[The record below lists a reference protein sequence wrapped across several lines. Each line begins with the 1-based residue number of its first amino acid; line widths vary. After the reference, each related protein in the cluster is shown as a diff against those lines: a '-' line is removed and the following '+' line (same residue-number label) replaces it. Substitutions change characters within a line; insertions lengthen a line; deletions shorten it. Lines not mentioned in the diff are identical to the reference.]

1 MMTTT
6 TKAATARLRLAA
18 MASALGLALL
28 GSGCGSTGG
37 PQYYSLAETSA
48 STKAPAVS
56 AAAPAYIELAPIAM
70 PERFARPQMVVR
82 KKGAPGSPAVDIL
95 EDHRWSSS
103 FENEMRDALGS
114 SIASRLG
121 AVDVTKTGRQ
131 RGQPATR
138 IAVQLG
144 QFDAVEGS
152 GVEASF
158 TWTVRRTDEGPA
170 TGCQLS
176 ISEPVGAGFDALAQG
191 AQRVTAKLADAIAGS
206 VSAIK
211 ANQVPACAA
220 V

>member
-1 MMTTT
+1 MRT
-6 TKAATARLRLAA
+6 TKLRLAVL
-18 MASALGLALL
+18 ASAFGTALL
-28 GSGCGSTGG
+28 MSGCGSAGG

-48 STKAPAVS
+48 PALAPAAS

-82 KKGAPGSPAVDIL
+82 KKGAPESPAVDIL

-103 FENEMRDALGS
+103 FENELRDALGS

-144 QFDAVEGS
+144 KFDAVEGNR
-152 GVEASF
+152 VDASF

-176 ISEPVGAGFDALAQG
+176 ISEPVGSGFDALAQG

-206 VSAIK
+206 VSAVK

-220 V
+220 A

>member
-1 MMTTT
+1 MRTTN
-6 TKAATARLRLAA
+6 LRLAA
-18 MASALGLALL
+18 LASALGVALL
-28 GSGCGSTGG
+28 MAGCASSGG

-48 STKAPAVS
+48 PASAPVAI
-56 AAAPAYIELAPIAM
+56 AATPAYIELAPIAM
-70 PERFARPQMVVR
+70 PERFARPQLVVR
-82 KKGAPGSPAVDIL
+82 KKDAPDSPAVDIL

-103 FENEMRDALGS
+103 FENELRDALGS

-144 QFDAVEGS
+144 KFDAVEGNR
-152 GVEASF
+152 VDASF

-176 ISEPVGAGFDALAQG
+176 ISEPVGSGFDALAQG

-220 V
+220 

>member
-1 MMTTT
+1 MRT
-6 TKAATARLRLAA
+6 TKLRLAA
-18 MASALGLALL
+18 LASAFGTAVLL
-28 GSGCGSTGG
+28 SGCGSAGG
-37 PQYYSLAETSA
+37 PQYYSLAETSTPA
-48 STKAPAVS
+48 QAPAAS

-82 KKGAPGSPAVDIL
+82 KKGTPESPAVDIL

-103 FENEMRDALGS
+103 FENELRDALGS

-144 QFDAVEGS
+144 KFDAVEGNR
-152 GVEASF
+152 VDASF

-176 ISEPVGAGFDALAQG
+176 ISEPVGSGFDALAQG